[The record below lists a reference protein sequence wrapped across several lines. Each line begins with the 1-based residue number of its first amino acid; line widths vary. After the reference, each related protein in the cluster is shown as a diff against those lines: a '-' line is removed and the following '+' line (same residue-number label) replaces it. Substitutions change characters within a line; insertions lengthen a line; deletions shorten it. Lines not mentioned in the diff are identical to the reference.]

1 MCCAWW
7 KHATA
12 ATKSWPFL
20 QVDVWWFVSFC
31 GSPFC
36 VVKIWKRCTRHAQT
50 LLILVVAMY
59 YIVLLGWQWP
69 RLETPA
75 KGLAD
80 VNIKKPWHFWLSDSF
95 VIVRQK
101 RRQQDPEMI
110 WDLWKLMVFSFLF
123 AVQPFLQTRL
133 NHRCCW
139 TETMYASWCKP
150 WRGTSHLSMLWG
162 DGAWPVF
169 HWCKAAHVAWLAWGV
184 GFAAKAPIRDIF
196 KSWEVFGRSSAG
208 LIDERNLV
216 DLHQTIGSHSIHPRF
231 VHEKSR
237 LSPIVTGATVVGLK
251 YKDGVIL
258 AADTLAPGD
267 SMHFAAWDWGGFRC
281 KMGRCPQP
289 QQRYSRS
296 AKIWWKISGMTF
308 FQRFSHF
315 MTWFAGS
322 Q

>member
-1 MCCAWW
+1 M
-7 KHATA
+7 TV
-12 ATKSWPFL
+12 TKVGKASQGTRRL
-20 QVDVWWFVSFC
+20 TSF
-31 GSPFC
+31 
-36 VVKIWKRCTRHAQT
+36 TMT
-50 LLILVVAMY
+50 
-59 YIVLLGWQWP
+59 
-69 RLETPA
+69 
-75 KGLAD
+75 
-80 VNIKKPWHFWLSDSF
+80 FWLSDSF

-110 WDLWKLMVFSFLF
+110 WDLWRLMVFSFLF

-150 WRGTSHLSMLWG
+150 WRGRGTFHLFIASQGMAPGQYSTDAKQHTSLGWLGVLVLLLKLQFGISSKVGRSLEE
-162 DGAWPVF
+162 VLQ
-169 HWCKAAHVAWLAWGV
+169 AWLMNWIW
-184 GFAAKAPIRDIF
+184 F
-196 KSWEVFGRSSAG
+196 
-208 LIDERNLV
+208 
-216 DLHQTIGSHSIHPRF
+216 DLHQTIGSRSIHPRF

-258 AADTLAPGD
+258 AADTLALGD
-267 SMHFAAWDWGGFRC
+267 SMHFANMLRLAAWGWGGFRC

-289 QQRYSRS
+289 QRYSRS
-296 AKIWWKISGMTF
+296 AKIWWKISCMTC

-315 MTWFAGS
+315 MTWFAVS